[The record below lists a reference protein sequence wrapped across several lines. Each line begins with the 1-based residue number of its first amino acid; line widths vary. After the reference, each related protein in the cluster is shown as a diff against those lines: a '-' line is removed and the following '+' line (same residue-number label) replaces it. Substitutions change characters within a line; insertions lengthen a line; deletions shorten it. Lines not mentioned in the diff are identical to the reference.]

1 MKMVLVY
8 ILLNAYYGSS
18 ERVHWFIALETIPDK
33 VISIFQEL
41 HGRKKLMPTISPLIW
56 TCGQTVHTCTSHLIN
71 INIVLMVKIIIIILL
86 GTKKVTK
93 RIKVLATKV

>member
-33 VISIFQEL
+33 VISILQEL
-41 HGRKKLMPTISPLIW
+41 HGRTKLMPTISPLIW
-56 TCGQTVHTCTSHLIN
+56 TCGQTVTHMHLTLN
-71 INIVLMVKIIIIILL
+71 KYKHSFNGENNNNNL
-86 GTKKVTK
+86 T
-93 RIKVLATKV
+93 RD